1 MFKIS
6 IFAIAVISFI
16 NLYLTIN
23 AQDKGEQLF
32 NTICIACHT
41 IGEGKLLGPDLENV
55 HKRHSEEWMIKFIR
69 SSQNMIKEGD
79 EEAVKLFNENNMII
93 MPDNAFT
100 DEQIK
105 SIIAYIQSKSG
116 VEEIAK
122 GEKNKTTITIDQQ
135 KQAPSSVATSKTQTQ
150 TPESKSVTISYET
163 GEQLFDQNCTAC
175 HAIGKGTLVGPDLK
189 GINSKHQEEWL
200 LKYIKS
206 SQTMIQSGDGEAV
219 AIYKQFNEIVMP
231 DQTLTNDEIR
241 AILIYIS
248 NYKETTS
255 VETTETKAKG
265 LADPSLDEK
274 KQGGSDLK
282 VFLANPVIIIVLIS
296 IIILLVIIA
305 RLSYTL
311 ILLLRM
317 LKDN

>member
-1 MFKIS
+1 MFKIPIS
-6 IFAIAVISFI
+6 VITVILLIGLHFKA
-16 NLYLTIN
+16 N
-23 AQDKGEQLF
+23 AQDEGEQFF

-41 IGEGKLLGPDLENV
+41 IGDGKLLGPDLENV

-69 SSQNMIKEGD
+69 SSQMMIKEGD
-79 EEAVKLFNENNMII
+79 EKAVKLFNENNMIV

-105 SIIAYIQSKSG
+105 SIIAYIKSKSG
-116 VEEIAK
+116 VEETAK
-122 GEKNKTTITIDQQ
+122 GEETKTTTIIDQQ
-135 KQAPSSVATSKTQTQ
+135 KQAPSSVTASKTQIQ
-150 TPESKSVTISYET
+150 TTDSKPVTISYET

-200 LKYIKS
+200 LKFIKS
-206 SQTMIQSGDGEAV
+206 SQTMIQSGDGEAMAV
-219 AIYKQFNEIVMP
+219 YKQFNEIVMP

-248 NYKETTS
+248 NYKETAS
-255 VETTETKAKG
+255 IETTEIKTKG

-282 VFLANPVIIIVLIS
+282 AFLANPVIVIVLIS
-296 IIILLVIIA
+296 ILLVIIA

-317 LKDN
+317 LKR